1 MFMRMGVIEDK
12 ILVRRLRS
20 GDKDAFRLLYE
31 RYYPLF
37 ISFAN
42 RMLKDE
48 NMAEDLIQN
57 VFMKVW
63 VGRANLNENKNFR
76 NYLLVSI
83 RNEVYQYFRRAFRI
97 DSEAPCPDIIDG
109 SMNVETAISAKE
121 LERKIAGVIAG
132 MPHRRREIF
141 NMSRYEKLSNREIA
155 QRLGLSVR
163 TVEKHIENALSD
175 IRKNIPSSILVLI
188 MLLW

>member
-1 MFMRMGVIEDK
+1 MFMRMDVIEDK

-63 VGRANLNENKNFR
+63 VGRANLNEEKNFR

-163 TVEKHIENALSD
+163 TVEKHIENALAD
-175 IRKNIPSSILVLI
+175 IRKSIPSSILVLI

>member
-1 MFMRMGVIEDK
+1 MDVIEDK
-12 ILVRRLRS
+12 VLVRRLRS
-20 GDKDAFRLLYE
+20 GDKDAFRSLYE

-37 ISFAN
+37 FSFAH

-48 NMAEDLIQN
+48 HMAEDLIQN
-57 VFMKVW
+57 VFLKIW
-63 VGRANLNENKNFR
+63 VCRANLNEDKNFR

-83 RNEVYQYFRRAFRI
+83 RNEVYQYFRHAFRI
-97 DSEAPCPDIIDG
+97 DSESPCPDVIDG

-163 TVEKHIENALSD
+163 TVDKHIENALAD
-175 IRKNIPSSILVLI
+175 IRKNIPVSILVLI

>member
-1 MFMRMGVIEDK
+1 MFMRMDVIEDK

-63 VGRANLNENKNFR
+63 VGRANLNEEKNFR

-141 NMSRYEKLSNREIA
+141 NMSRYEKLSNKEIA

-175 IRKNIPSSILVLI
+175 IRKTIPVSVLILVMI
-188 MLLW
+188 LW

>member
-1 MFMRMGVIEDK
+1 MFMRMDVIEDK

-63 VGRANLNENKNFR
+63 VGRANLNEEKNFR

-163 TVEKHIENALSD
+163 TVEKHIENALAD
-175 IRKNIPSSILVLI
+175 IRKTIPVSVLILVMI
-188 MLLW
+188 LW

>member
-37 ISFAN
+37 ISFAH

-57 VFMKVW
+57 VFMKIW
-63 VGRANLNENKNFR
+63 VGRANLNEDKNFR

-83 RNEVYQYFRRAFRI
+83 RNEVYQYFRHAFRI

-141 NMSRYEKLSNREIA
+141 NMSRYEKLSNKEIA

-163 TVEKHIENALSD
+163 TVEKHIENALAD
-175 IRKNIPSSILVLI
+175 IRKTIPVSVLILVMI
-188 MLLW
+188 LW